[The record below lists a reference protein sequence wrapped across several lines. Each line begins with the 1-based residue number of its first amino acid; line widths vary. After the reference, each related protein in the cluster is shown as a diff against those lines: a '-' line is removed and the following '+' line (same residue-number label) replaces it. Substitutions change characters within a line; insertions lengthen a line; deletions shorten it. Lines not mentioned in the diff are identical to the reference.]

1 MPAPVDD
8 AEEQIA
14 QLADERVRC
23 RLMRVAAGVTLERR
37 VDLLELLEHLGAHCA
52 SVRPVKTDARG
63 APAQLRSARGTPA
76 STSLAPAAAARAR
89 LAARSCA
96 FCSSQTRTRSSGAT
110 VAPANRCGW
119 RLTNLS
125 RILSATAL

>member
-63 APAQLRSARGTPA
+63 APAQLRRARERGQRPWHTGQHLTCAGGCRSRPARGALLCLLLLPDA
-76 STSLAPAAAARAR
+76 HQMLRGN
-89 LAARSCA
+89 
-96 FCSSQTRTRSSGAT
+96 SSPRE
-110 VAPANRCGW
+110 
-119 RLTNLS
+119 
-125 RILSATAL
+125 